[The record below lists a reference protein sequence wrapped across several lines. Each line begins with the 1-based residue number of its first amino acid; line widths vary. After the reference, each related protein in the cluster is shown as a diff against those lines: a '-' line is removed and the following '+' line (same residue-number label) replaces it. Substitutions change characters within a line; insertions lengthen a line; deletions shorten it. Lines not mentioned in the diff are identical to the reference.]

1 MVRLRTERE
10 INLIAESAQIV
21 GDTLDMLSGKVKPG
35 ITLMELDTLAEKFIR
50 SQDAVP
56 AFKGYMGFP
65 ATLCISVDD
74 EVVHGIPSDKVLND
88 GQIVGI
94 DCGAVKN
101 GYYGDS
107 ARTFAVGNISD
118 EDKNLIDTTQKALY
132 HGIEKAVPG
141 NYVSDIGH
149 AIQAYVEPKG
159 YSIVRE
165 LVGHGIGTNLHED
178 PQVPNYGDPGM
189 GVELKE
195 GMCLAIEPMINI
207 GDKEVYTLDD
217 GWTVKTKD
225 GYNSAHFEHTIAIL
239 KNGPKV
245 LSGSRLN
252 GLRETYN
259 N

>member
-1 MVRLRTERE
+1 MVSVRSNRE
-10 INLIAESAQIV
+10 IEHISESAQIV
-21 GDTLDMLSGKVKPG
+21 ADTLDMLTEKVESG
-35 ITLMELDTLAEKFIR
+35 ISLMELDTLAEEFIR
-50 SQDAVP
+50 SRDAIP

-74 EVVHGIPSDKVLND
+74 EVVHGIPSNKILNN

-94 DCGAVKN
+94 DCGALKN

-107 ARTFAVGNISD
+107 ARTFPVGDISD
-118 EDKNLIDTTQKALY
+118 QDKKLIEITQEALY
-132 HGIEKAVPG
+132 LGIDKAVPG

-149 AIQAYVEPKG
+149 AIQKFVEPKG

-189 GVELKE
+189 GVKLKE
-195 GMCLAIEPMINI
+195 GMCLAIEPMINR
-207 GDKEVYTLDD
+207 GGKEVYTLDD
-217 GWTVKTKD
+217 GWTIKTKD
-225 GYNSAHFEHTIAIL
+225 GFNSAHFEHTIAIR
-239 KNGPKV
+239 KDGPEV

-252 GLRETYN
+252 G
-259 N
+259 

>member
-1 MVRLRTERE
+1 MVSVRSNRE
-10 INLIAESAQIV
+10 IEHISESAQIV
-21 GDTLDMLSGKVKPG
+21 ADTLDMLTEKVESG
-35 ITLMELDTLAEKFIR
+35 ISLMELDTLAEEFIR
-50 SQDAVP
+50 SRDAIP

-74 EVVHGIPSDKVLND
+74 EVVHGIPSNKILNN

-94 DCGAVKN
+94 DCGALKN

-107 ARTFAVGNISD
+107 ARTFPIGDISD
-118 EDKNLIDTTQKALY
+118 QDKKLIEITQEALY
-132 HGIEKAVPG
+132 LGINEAVPG

-149 AIQAYVEPKG
+149 AIQKFVEPKG

-189 GVELKE
+189 GVKLKE
-195 GMCLAIEPMINI
+195 GMCLAIEPMINR
-207 GDKEVYTLDD
+207 GGKEVYTLDD
-217 GWTVKTKD
+217 GWTIKTKD
-225 GYNSAHFEHTIAIL
+225 GFNSAHFEHTIAIR
-239 KNGPKV
+239 KDGPEV

-252 GLRETYN
+252 G
-259 N
+259 

>member
-1 MVRLRTERE
+1 MVRVRSNRE
-10 INLIAESAQIV
+10 IEHISESAQIV
-21 GDTLDMLSGKVKPG
+21 ADTLDMLTEKVESG
-35 ITLMELDTLAEKFIR
+35 ISLMELDTLAEEFIR
-50 SQDAVP
+50 SRDAIP

-74 EVVHGIPSDKVLND
+74 EVVHGIPSNKILNN

-94 DCGAVKN
+94 DCGALKN

-107 ARTFAVGNISD
+107 ARTFPVGDISD
-118 EDKNLIDTTQKALY
+118 QDKKLIEITQEALY
-132 HGIEKAVPG
+132 LGIDEAVPG

-149 AIQAYVEPKG
+149 AIQKFVEPKG

-189 GVELKE
+189 GVKLKE
-195 GMCLAIEPMINI
+195 GMCLAIEPMINR
-207 GDKEVYTLDD
+207 GGKEVYTLDD
-217 GWTVKTKD
+217 GWTIKTKD
-225 GYNSAHFEHTIAIL
+225 GFNSAHFEHTIAIR
-239 KNGPKV
+239 KDGPEV

-252 GLRETYN
+252 G
-259 N
+259 